1 MRAFTHMGANICI
14 AQGHHA
20 CVSAFHLWLHAQSQS
35 HTGKSS
41 SSLTRTTSPFSYC
54 PLSRHPNAQGLGA
67 PFQSRPWT
75 MRAGHTKTASGIT
88 LQLGNRVPLRLV
100 TCKRI
105 TQTAR
110 VKRTGEKTQYPF
122 RKPLRQGSPP
132 VRPSRWTGSGWK
144 SRHRHGVYLTTRGE
158 EREGIGTSVHQ
169 KLWFPEKPVKF
180 VLLSRAR
187 YQTPRKTTRTYRS
200 FLFLATKF

>member
-1 MRAFTHMGANICI
+1 MGANICI

-54 PLSRHPNAQGLGA
+54 PLSRHPNAQGPGA

-100 TCKRI
+100 ACKRI

-144 SRHRHGVYLTTRGE
+144 SRHRHGVYLTTRGVKGKGLE
-158 EREGIGTSVHQ
+158 QVSTKSCGSPKNQ
-169 KLWFPEKPVKF
+169 SKLM
-180 VLLSRAR
+180 LSAV
-187 YQTPRKTTRTYRS
+187 PNAKEHH
-200 FLFLATKF
+200 